1 MTYSPALSAS
11 LMSVERVFLIIS
23 SICVIT
29 ILGHAPPGRTAV
41 FICNISALNYDPTD
55 INWSKTYNNN
65 TSKIADLTSL
75 KDTNRIHI
83 KTNWTFRIAELHI
96 RNLTVNDSGEYH
108 CEHLNVTANSK
119 IMLSNRSRLNVT
131 GDKEIAMAV
140 TKSATQNS
148 MNKITEKVAVVISAS
163 VVFILLLLLCASLLL
178 WHKKRNKTP
187 QTHLKHL
194 VASQGAEYSAI
205 LAQHI
210 QEKPPQ
216 DPEAFTVD
224 YGVLAF
230 PNNSPYRKSAELCTL
245 EQVEYATI
253 MFPQGTPSMGERRGK
268 DAACNHSPRV
278 CRD

>member
-29 ILGHAPPGRTAV
+29 ILGHAPPEGDILFEHLPSEHHLSPGRTAV

-131 GDKEIAMAV
+131 G
-140 TKSATQNS
+140 
-148 MNKITEKVAVVISAS
+148 
-163 VVFILLLLLCASLLL
+163 
-178 WHKKRNKTP
+178 NKTP